1 MEQMIVAVAITGLG
15 RSLPRQRLMVAMNPG
30 LLPEFRP
37 QFPAPIPAPVG
48 IPIYQQQAPALPA
61 PPIPVPQQVVVNSTA
76 SLRNDTTPGSTSTST
91 GHSFLDLV
99 HSWTPNPIVVSLII
113 LLISVL
119 IHLIPAHSLRRV
131 KDSWDIFWPPWQDRS
146 TTQPAS
152 RTASG
157 SSSRSTPG
165 GVPKPK
171 EVKASAQGP
180 DGSKAEARA
189 GPSSSDNMT
198 DEENA
203 KRKALLAYQA
213 RKDAAAQGT
222 DGGKAHS
229 KSDPSTSDSMT
240 DEEKAKRKAILA
252 YQAKKA
258 AAAKEDEE
266 GKTRSKGSD
275 DTKPATTSRS
285 VSGPASA
292 VKAVIVDPKTPVDE
306 KTQSEKAREAK
317 NPSAA
322 SSSDEDDKKG
332 SSTSGDV
339 EDPLMAGDVRPLRS
353 ILKKSKKKPRQSK
366 NVHHN
371 HFMTMRGN
379 RAHLVPFPHGLHPPP
394 DQARNTL
401 WWKNI
406 PKNADH
412 MMAPPPVPKV
422 VTDVLAGEDP
432 AELAKKVAAVETV
445 SKAEPSKEV
454 DKVKEAEKEKLKERE
469 KAKMRAEL
477 EAKEKA
483 KALQAKERS
492 GTATASVSIEPPK
505 QPDVPVDPQV

>member
-1 MEQMIVAVAITGLG
+1 MI
-15 RSLPRQRLMVAMNPG
+15 AMNPG

-37 QFPAPIPAPVG
+37 QFPAPIPVPVG
-48 IPIYQQQAPALPA
+48 IPIFQQQAPALPT
-61 PPIPVPQQVVVNSTA
+61 PPVPVPQQVEVNTTSA
-76 SLRNDTTPGSTSTST
+76 PGNHSTPGSTSTGT
-91 GHSFLDLV
+91 GHTLLDLI
-99 HSWTPNPIVVSLII
+99 HSLVPSPIVISLII

-119 IHLIPAHSLRRV
+119 IHLIPAHLFRRV
-131 KDSWDIFWPPWQDRS
+131 KHSWDIFWPPWQDRS
-146 TTQPAS
+146 TPPPTNS
-152 RTASG
+152 SASG
-157 SSSRSTPG
+157 SSSRSAPG
-165 GVPKPK
+165 DVPKPK
-171 EVKASAQGP
+171 EAKSSAQAS
-180 DGSKAEARA
+180 DGTKAEAR
-189 GPSSSDNMT
+189 GGSSASDN
-198 DEENA
+198 
-203 KRKALLAYQA
+203 
-213 RKDAAAQGT
+213 
-222 DGGKAHS
+222 
-229 KSDPSTSDSMT
+229 MT

-258 AAAKEDEE
+258 AAAKEDEK
-266 GKTRSKGSD
+266 GSGSKGQDDARPSPTPRSASD
-275 DTKPATTSRS
+275 PALR
-285 VSGPASA
+285 A
-292 VKAVIVDPKTPVDE
+292 KAVMVDPKNPDDG
-306 KTQSEKAREAK
+306 KSQSEKAREAK
-317 NPSAA
+317 NPVAA
-322 SSSDEDDKKG
+322 SSSDEDDMKG
-332 SSTSGDV
+332 SSTSGDE

-412 MMAPPPVPKV
+412 IMAPPPVPKV

-432 AELAKKVAAVETV
+432 AEIAKKAAAVETV
-445 SKAEPSKEV
+445 SKAEPSIEA
-454 DKVKEAEKEKLKERE
+454 DKAKEAEKEKLKERE

-477 EAKEKA
+477 EAREKA
-483 KALQAKERS
+483 KAVQARERS

>member
-1 MEQMIVAVAITGLG
+1 MI
-15 RSLPRQRLMVAMNPG
+15 AMNPG
-30 LLPEFRP
+30 LLPELRP
-37 QFPAPIPAPVG
+37 QFQGAIPVPVG
-48 IPIYQQQAPALPA
+48 IPVYQQRAPALPA
-61 PPIPVPQQVVVNSTA
+61 PPIPVPQQVEVNTTA
-76 SLRNDTTPGSTSTST
+76 SLGNGTTPGSTSTGT
-91 GHSFLDLV
+91 GHTLLDLV
-99 HSWTPNPIVVSLII
+99 HSFTPNPIVISLII

-146 TTQPAS
+146 QPQS
-152 RTASG
+152 TNR
-157 SSSRSTPG
+157 SSSGLPTRSTPG
-165 GVPKPK
+165 DVPKPK
-171 EVKASAQGP
+171 EVEASAQGP

-198 DEENA
+198 DEEKA

-213 RKDAAAQGT
+213 KKAAAAQGA
-222 DGGKAHS
+222 DGS
-229 KSDPSTSDSMT
+229 KTEPRSGPSASDSMT
-240 DEEKAKRKAILA
+240 EEEKAKRKAILA
-252 YQAKKA
+252 YQAKKE
-258 AAAKEDEE
+258 AAAKEDEK
-266 GKTRSKGSD
+266 GKTRSKGID
-275 DTKPATTSRS
+275 DAKPATTSIS
-285 VSGPASA
+285 IAHPSPAA
-292 VKAVIVDPKTPVDE
+292 KAVIVDPKKPDDG

-332 SSTSGDV
+332 SSTSGDE

-353 ILKKSKKKPRQSK
+353 ILKKSKKKSRQSK

-371 HFMTMRGN
+371 HFLTMRGN

-412 MMAPPPVPKV
+412 IMAPPPVPKV

-477 EAKEKA
+477 EAREKA
-483 KALQAKERS
+483 KALQARERS